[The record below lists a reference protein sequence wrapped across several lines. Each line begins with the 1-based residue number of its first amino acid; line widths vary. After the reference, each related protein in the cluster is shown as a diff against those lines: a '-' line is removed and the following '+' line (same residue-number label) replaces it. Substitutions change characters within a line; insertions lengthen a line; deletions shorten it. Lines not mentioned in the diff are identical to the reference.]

1 VKRGL
6 VWSVVATV
14 CGVVGSLFVT
24 PLLLSR
30 LGPAEFGLYV
40 LVLALAS
47 YASFFDFGLT
57 WAAGR
62 YFADDFVTGRRA
74 DLVGRFFT
82 LARFLAGVGLLSVA
96 GAVIVGPAI
105 LRRSVDTT

>member
-24 PLLLSR
+24 PLLLTR

-40 LVLALAS
+40 LVLTLAS

-57 WAAGR
+57 WAAGLMPEQC
-62 YFADDFVTGRRA
+62 VCRR
-74 DLVGRFFT
+74 G
-82 LARFLAGVGLLSVA
+82 
-96 GAVIVGPAI
+96 
-105 LRRSVDTT
+105 